1 MTHIDESTRSELLA
15 ALESERQTLTEQL
28 SSHGQKTAEGDWQGA
43 SSSEGAE
50 ADVTDAADNIEELAT
65 NVSLVETLERQL
77 KDVDD
82 ALEKIQKGSYG
93 TCEAGGEEISI
104 ERLKAHPSARTCV
117 EHAA

>member
-1 MTHIDESTRSELLA
+1 MTHIDDSTKAALLA
-15 ALESERQTLTEQL
+15 ALTEEKKTLTEEL
-28 SSHGQKTAEGDWQGA
+28 SAHGQKNEQGDWQGV

-65 NVSLVETLERQL
+65 NVSLVETLERRL

-82 ALEKIQKGSYG
+82 ALQKMEAGTYG
-93 TCEAGGEEISI
+93 TCEVSGEEISL
-104 ERLKAHPSARTCV
+104 ERLKANPSARTCI